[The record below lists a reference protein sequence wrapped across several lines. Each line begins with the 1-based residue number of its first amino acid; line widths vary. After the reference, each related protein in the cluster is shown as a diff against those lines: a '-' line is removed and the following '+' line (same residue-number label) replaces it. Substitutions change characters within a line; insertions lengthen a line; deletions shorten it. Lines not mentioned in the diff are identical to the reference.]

1 METKVCQIL
10 EALSWVPTI
19 LPVRLTLFSLFALLA
34 FPASASETMR
44 IAVGP
49 ESSKVTLEG
58 AELRVGADADEATF
72 EPFNSTTVVVT
83 SQGNQLVV
91 QGVAAPTTALRFRS
105 GNDGSGVIQVNGVR
119 VKGDVVVL
127 FGKTQLAA
135 VNVLGLEDYLVG
147 VLGSE
152 MPKSFPPEALKAQA
166 VAARTYALNKKLEQY
181 SQPYHLGSSVI
192 SQVYKGLDV
201 EDPRTRE
208 AVETTRGLIMTWQ
221 LQPIEAYF
229 HASCGGRTEN
239 GGDALG
245 RDLPY
250 LKAVDCPCGKL
261 PTSHWTLELK
271 PSDVKSLGVQK
282 GAPLKIQG
290 RSNTGRARRVETGA
304 RSIDAVTFRERIGY
318 MKLKSLQFDIAKS
331 RDGWHIEG
339 SGFGHGAGLCQWGA
353 RVYAE
358 KGWGFQKILEH
369 YYPGVELQTLY
380 E

>member
-1 METKVCQIL
+1 
-10 EALSWVPTI
+10 
-19 LPVRLTLFSLFALLA
+19 
-34 FPASASETMR
+34 MR

-58 AELRVGADADEATF
+58 EALRVGADADEATF
-72 EPFNSTTVVVT
+72 EPFASGSVT
-83 SQGNQLVV
+83 ITSENGHLVAGGSEV
-91 QGVAAPTTALRFRS
+91 PAKALRFRS
-105 GNDGSGVIQVNGVR
+105 GADGAGVIQVNGVR

-135 VNVLGLEDYLVG
+135 VNVLALEDYLVG

-152 MPKSFPPEALKAQA
+152 MPKSFPEEALKAQA

-181 SQPYHLGSSVI
+181 SQPFHLGSSVI

-201 EDPRTRE
+201 EDPRTRD
-208 AVETTRGLIMTWQ
+208 AVEATRGLVLTWQ

-239 GGDALG
+239 GFDALG

-250 LKAVDCPCGKL
+250 LQAVDCPCGRL
-261 PTSHWTLELK
+261 PTSHWTLDLK
-271 PSDVKSLGVQK
+271 PGDLKSLG
-282 GAPLKIQG
+282 GAKASALHVQG
-290 RSNTGRARRVETGA
+290 RSPTGRARRVEVGA

-318 MKLKSLQFDIAKS
+318 MKLKSLQFEIEKS
-331 RDGWHIEG
+331 GGGWKVQGH
-339 SGFGHGAGLCQWGA
+339 GFGHGAGMCQWGA

-358 KGWGFQKILEH
+358 KGWGFEKILQH
-369 YYPGVELQTLY
+369 YYPGTELQTLY

>member
-1 METKVCQIL
+1 MLLVW
-10 EALSWVPTI
+10 LSSAV
-19 LPVRLTLFSLFALLA
+19 FAA
-34 FPASASETMR
+34 ETMR

-49 ESSKVTLEG
+49 ESSKVMLEG
-58 AELRVGADADEATF
+58 DALRVGADADDAVFEAFATRRVSF
-72 EPFNSTTVVVT
+72 A
-83 SQGNQLVV
+83 LVEGKLMV
-91 QGVAAPTTALRFRS
+91 EGSPSPARALRFRS
-105 GNDGSGVIQVNGVR
+105 GEDGSGVIAVNGVR

-147 VLGSE
+147 VIGSE
-152 MPKSFPPEALKAQA
+152 MPKSFPTEALKAQA
-166 VAARTYALNKKLEQY
+166 IAARTYALNKKLEQY

-201 EDPRTRE
+201 EDPRTRD
-208 AVETTRGLIMTWQ
+208 AVESTRGLVMTWQ

-229 HASCGGRTEN
+229 HSSCGGRTES

-250 LKAVDCPCGKL
+250 LKAVDCPCGHL
-261 PTSHWTLELK
+261 PTSHWTLHLK
-271 PSDVKSLGVQK
+271 QADLKALGGTK
-282 GAPLKIQG
+282 AGALKVQG
-290 RSNTGRARRVETGA
+290 RSSTGRARRVEVGA
-304 RSIDAVTFRERIGY
+304 RSLDAVTFRERIGY
-318 MKLKSLQFDIAKS
+318 MKLKSLHFEIEKS
-331 RDGWHIEG
+331 GDGWKVEG

-358 KGWGFQKILEH
+358 KGWDYRKILQH

>member
-1 METKVCQIL
+1 MRFPLLLVW
-10 EALSWVPTI
+10 LSSAV
-19 LPVRLTLFSLFALLA
+19 FAA
-34 FPASASETMR
+34 ETMR

-49 ESSKVTLEG
+49 ESSKVVLEG
-58 AELRVGADADEATF
+58 ESLRVGADADDAAFEAFATKRVSF
-72 EPFNSTTVVVT
+72 VLLDGKLMVEGSPSP
-83 SQGNQLVV
+83 
-91 QGVAAPTTALRFRS
+91 ARALRFRS
-105 GNDGSGVIQVNGVR
+105 GEDGSGVIAVNGVR

-147 VLGSE
+147 VIGSE
-152 MPKSFPPEALKAQA
+152 MPKSFPTEALKAQA
-166 VAARTYALNKKLEQY
+166 IAARTYALNKKLEQY

-208 AVETTRGLIMTWQ
+208 AVESTRGLVMTWQ

-229 HASCGGRTEN
+229 HSSCGGRTES

-250 LKAVDCPCGKL
+250 LQAVDCPCGHL
-261 PTSHWTLELK
+261 PTSHWTLHLK
-271 PSDVKSLGVQK
+271 QADLKALGGTKAGSLKV
-282 GAPLKIQG
+282 QG
-290 RSNTGRARRVETGA
+290 RSSTGRARRVEVGT
-304 RSIDAVTFRERIGY
+304 RSLDAVTFRERIGY
-318 MKLKSLQFDIAKS
+318 MKLKSLHFEIEKS
-331 RDGWHIEG
+331 GDGWKVEG

-358 KGWGFQKILEH
+358 KGWDFRKILQH

>member
-1 METKVCQIL
+1 MLLVW
-10 EALSWVPTI
+10 LSSAV
-19 LPVRLTLFSLFALLA
+19 FAA
-34 FPASASETMR
+34 ETMR

-49 ESSKVTLEG
+49 ESSKVMLEG
-58 AELRVGADADEATF
+58 DALRVGADADDAVFEAFATRRVSF
-72 EPFNSTTVVVT
+72 A
-83 SQGNQLVV
+83 LVEGKLMV
-91 QGVAAPTTALRFRS
+91 EGSPSPARALRFRS
-105 GNDGSGVIQVNGVR
+105 GEDGSGVIAVNGVR

-147 VLGSE
+147 VIGSE
-152 MPKSFPPEALKAQA
+152 MPKSFPTEALKAQA
-166 VAARTYALNKKLEQY
+166 IAARTYALNKKLEQY

-201 EDPRTRE
+201 EDPRTRD
-208 AVETTRGLIMTWQ
+208 AVESTRGLVMTWQ

-229 HASCGGRTEN
+229 HSSCGGRTES

-250 LKAVDCPCGKL
+250 LKAVDCPCGHL
-261 PTSHWTLELK
+261 PTSHWTLNLK
-271 PSDVKSLGVQK
+271 QADLKALGGTK
-282 GAPLKIQG
+282 AGALKVQG
-290 RSNTGRARRVETGA
+290 RSSTGRARRVEVGA
-304 RSIDAVTFRERIGY
+304 RSLDAVTFRERIGY
-318 MKLKSLQFDIAKS
+318 MKLKSLHFEIEKS
-331 RDGWHIEG
+331 GDGWKVEG

-358 KGWGFQKILEH
+358 KGWDYRKILQH